1 MIELKINIGELS
13 LQSQGVSPMVCAEAT
28 LGIDG
33 VAIDICS
40 EATSAIETL
49 LGIISQTIDRPFDE
63 TIDFVTGVIKLHR
76 TLAEDE

>member
-1 MIELKINIGELS
+1 MVQIEVTDLKVDYS
-13 LQSQGVSPMVCAEAT
+13 
-28 LGIDG
+28 IDG